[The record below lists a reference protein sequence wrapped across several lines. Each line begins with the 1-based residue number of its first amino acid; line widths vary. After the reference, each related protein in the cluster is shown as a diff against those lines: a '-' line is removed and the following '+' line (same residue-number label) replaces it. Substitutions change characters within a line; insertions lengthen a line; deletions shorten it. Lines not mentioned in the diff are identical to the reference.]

1 MSKIKVK
8 LKDVVTVVNGST
20 PSTSNPEFYDGE
32 IIWITPKDISTQNNK
47 YIRYGERSIT
57 KEGLSSCSASIV
69 PKGSVLMSSRAP
81 IGLLSI
87 AEIDLCTNQ
96 GFKNFIPDKD
106 KIESEY
112 LYYYLKTKI
121 DDINKLGSGTTFKEV
136 SKTSIENFEIL
147 IPNNISDQSRI
158 SKVLSSLDSK
168 IALNNRINAELEAMA
183 KTVYDYWFVQFD
195 FPFDF
200 AQGKPSADGKPYKSS
215 GGKMVWREEL
225 KREVPEGWEV
235 GTLSDLGDIVGG
247 STPPREVAG
256 YFCNNGTA
264 WITPKDLSLNQGNK
278 FITKG
283 ELDVS
288 ESGIKAASLN
298 IMPKGTI
305 LLSSRAPIGYLAIS
319 RDEVTTNQGFKSFV
333 PNKGYSTEYVYYS
346 IKNMIPTIENNA
358 VGSTFKEVSASTL
371 KSIKVCLAQKE
382 IVEAYN
388 KKVSAIFNRQNL
400 LEQEN
405 QQLSSLR
412 DWLLPMLMNGQVK
425 VGGEPTFSNSDSDK
439 YMSRVEEMDGLMV
452 ADSEEGYGV

>member
-1 MSKIKVK
+1 MKKYK
-8 LKDVVTVVNGST
+8 LKELLTIKNGKDHKELPDGKFPVYGSGGLMRYVNEFLYDKESILLPRKGTLSNIQYVNTPFWTVDTLYYTVV
-20 PSTSNPEFYDGE
+20 D
-32 IIWITPKDISTQNNK
+32 
-47 YIRYGERSIT
+47 T
-57 KEGLSSCSASIV
+57 KKV
-69 PKGSVLMSSRAP
+69 N
-81 IGLLSI
+81 
-87 AEIDLCTNQ
+87 T
-96 GFKNFIPDKD
+96 F
-106 KIESEY
+106 Y
-112 LYYYLKTKI
+112 LYYLIKQFDLSKLNTGTGVPSMTFDAYYDLEVCIPDISMQNRIADILK
-121 DDINKLGSGTTFKEV
+121 
-136 SKTSIENFEIL
+136 
-147 IPNNISDQSRI
+147 
-158 SKVLSSLDSK
+158 SLDSK

-200 AQGKPSADGKPYKSS
+200 AQGKPSAEGKPYKSS
-215 GGKMVWREEL
+215 GGKMVWSEEL
-225 KREVPEGWEV
+225 KREVPEGWKA

-425 VGGEPTFSNSDSDK
+425 VGSGYEGE
-439 YMSRVEEMDGLMV
+439 VESLM
-452 ADSEEGYGV
+452 AAENEELYGE

>member
-1 MSKIKVK
+1 MNKIKVK

-20 PSTSNPEFYDGE
+20 PSTANPEFYDGE

-168 IALNNRINAELEAMA
+168 IALNNRINVELEAMA

-200 AQGKPSADGKPYKSS
+200 AQGKPSAEGKPYKSS
-215 GGKMVWREEL
+215 GGKMVWSEEL

-235 GTLSDLGDIVGG
+235 KNLGEVATIKAGGDKPAVISSEKTNECPIPIYSNGIVNNGLYGYTNKAIINSQSITISARGTIGFCVLRNNPYVPIIRLISLTPNCIG
-247 STPPREVAG
+247 STK
-256 YFCNNGTA
+256 YFYEALKNFNFENSGSVQQQLTVPQVQNIKILYPNENVLINFDK
-264 WITPKDLSLNQGNK
+264 ITSPMINK
-278 FITKG
+278 M
-283 ELDVS
+283 E
-288 ESGIKAASLN
+288 
-298 IMPKGTI
+298 
-305 LLSSRAPIGYLAIS
+305 
-319 RDEVTTNQGFKSFV
+319 
-333 PNKGYSTEYVYYS
+333 
-346 IKNMIPTIENNA
+346 MIAE
-358 VGSTFKEVSASTL
+358 
-371 KSIKVCLAQKE
+371 
-382 IVEAYN
+382 
-388 KKVSAIFNRQNL
+388 
-400 LEQEN
+400 EN

-425 VGGEPTFSNSDSDK
+425 VGEVEAEVLRAAEPGAEYRK
-439 YMSRVEEMDGLMV
+439 
-452 ADSEEGYGV
+452 